1 MRISDWSSDVCS
13 SDLIIDASILET
25 LNELRRSVLRA
36 TLIQHFSRSPTQ
48 SEYPVMNAKG
58 FAAVACLGLM
68 PALAQAAPWS
78 GDVALCYLATTGNSK
93 TSSLNGKFSLIYAQ
107 ERWKNTLSAA
117 AINTYADNESS
128 AESYAANEQLDYNF
142 TTRDYAFIAEIGKAS
157 GRESVVKDG

>member
-1 MRISDWSSDVCS
+1 
-13 SDLIIDASILET
+13 
-25 LNELRRSVLRA
+25 
-36 TLIQHFSRSPTQ
+36 
-48 SEYPVMNAKG
+48 MNAKG

-78 GDVALCYLATTGNSK
+78 GDVALGYLATTGNSK

-128 AESYAANEQLDYNF
+128 AESYAD
-142 TTRDYAFIAEIGKAS
+142 RK
-157 GRESVVKDG
+157 SVVLGTSGSVLVDLGGCRHIKK

>member
-36 TLIQHFSRSPTQ
+36 TLIQHFSRSPTR

-78 GDVALCYLATTGNSK
+78 GDVALGYLATTGRSE
-93 TSSLNGKFSLIYAQ
+93 
-107 ERWKNTLSAA
+107 ERRVGEECVSTCRSRWLP
-117 AINTYADNESS
+117 YH
-128 AESYAANEQLDYNF
+128 
-142 TTRDYAFIAEIGKAS
+142 
-157 GRESVVKDG
+157 